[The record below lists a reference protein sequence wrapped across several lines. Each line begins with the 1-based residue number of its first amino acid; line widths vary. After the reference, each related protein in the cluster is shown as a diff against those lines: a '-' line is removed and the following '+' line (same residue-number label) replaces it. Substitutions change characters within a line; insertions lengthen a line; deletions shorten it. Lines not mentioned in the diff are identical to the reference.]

1 MKTKRRERLARLV
14 RKLVE
19 GRIGHRIIL
28 LSMSVPPSCIWVKHG
43 IGGGYEV
50 RYIDTRT
57 LFEGEIFFPFGGKE
71 YRLIRDIN
79 PFYSIH
85 WMREKRIF
93 VRTKRMCGYA
103 YNSQALPDGYCVKR
117 AVRI

>member
-1 MKTKRRERLARLV
+1 MRQKRRERLARIV
-14 RKLVE
+14 RRLVE
-19 GRIGHRIIL
+19 GKIGHRVIL
-28 LSMSVPPSCIWVKHG
+28 LSMDFLFICVRRKYG
-43 IGGGYEV
+43 AKEGYKV

-79 PFYSIH
+79 PFYGIH

-117 AVRI
+117 SVRV

>member
-1 MKTKRRERLARLV
+1 MKTKRFKRLTRLV

-19 GRIGHRIIL
+19 GRIGHRVIL
-28 LSMSVPPSCIWVKHG
+28 LSMSVLPSCIWVKHG

-57 LFEGEIFFPFGGKE
+57 LFEKDIFFPSGGKE
-71 YRLIRDIN
+71 YRLIKGIN
-79 PFYSIH
+79 YLYSIH

-103 YNSQALPDGYCVKR
+103 YNGQALPDGYCVKR